1 MIIDILT
8 INAYKRIV
16 LMLGKF
22 EILIVIIVLLLTF
35 YFVISLG
42 AGKGKSY
49 DASHKIRKY
58 LFGVR
63 ILIIII
69 AIVSLILWL
78 LL

>member
-1 MIIDILT
+1 MFE
-8 INAYKRIV
+8 
-16 LMLGKF
+16 KF
-22 EILIVIIVLLLTF
+22 EILIIIIIILLTF

-42 AGKGKSY
+42 AGKGKNPNS
-49 DASHKIRKY
+49 SVKIARY

-63 ILIIII
+63 FLILII

>member
-1 MIIDILT
+1 MFE
-8 INAYKRIV
+8 
-16 LMLGKF
+16 KF
-22 EILIVIIVLLLTF
+22 EILIIIIIILLMF

-42 AGKGKSY
+42 AGKGKDHNSS
-49 DASHKIRKY
+49 AKIRRY

-63 ILIIII
+63 VLIGII